1 MFGVGSTY
9 SMHLQEGK
17 TATFIHNCFL
27 ILLYFFYFF
36 TLKIFFCFFLVYFSV
51 FFVFSLEL
59 LFKDVFIMKC
69 VHP

>member
-1 MFGVGSTY
+1 MSGVGSTY
-9 SMHLQEGK
+9 SMRLQEG
-17 TATFIHNCFL
+17 TFIHNCFL

-36 TLKIFFCFFLVYFSV
+36 TLKFFFLFFSCFFF

-59 LFKDVFIMKC
+59 LFKDMFIMKC